1 MSLIKRFVTTV
12 HSSLDRT
19 LAGIENHEA
28 VVDAAL
34 TDSRNAVAR
43 ARVRLARLEKDGAE
57 QRNRVAELT
66 TQIELWNERARSV
79 ATDDRERAL
88 ACIQR
93 RRQCEHELQDAKTQ
107 MLEHEKIIRR
117 VRDSITESTRRVQ
130 SLQSQRNQMRSREA
144 AAYAGQ
150 IVHRLDGRVGAD
162 VEAAI
167 ERWEVTVGQAELL
180 TEHYP
185 VADSAD
191 NFEQS
196 FITDEENALLETE
209 LNALLQSAG
218 ENNDE

>member
-1 MSLIKRFVTTV
+1 MSLIKRFVSTV

-34 TDSRNAVAR
+34 TDSRQAVAR
-43 ARVRLARLEKDGAE
+43 ARARLARLEKDGAE

-66 TQIELWNERARSV
+66 SQIELWNERARTV
-79 ATDDRERAL
+79 ATNDRDKAL
-88 ACIQR
+88 TCIQR
-93 RRQCEHELQDAKTQ
+93 RRLCEQELHGAKAAMKEHDA
-107 MLEHEKIIRR
+107 IIRR
-117 VRDSITESTRRVQ
+117 VRDSITESAQRVQ

-144 AAYAGQ
+144 AAHAGQ

-167 ERWEVTVGQAELL
+167 ERWEVSVGQAELL

-185 VADSAD
+185 TADSTD
-191 NFEQS
+191 DFEQG

-209 LNALLQSAG
+209 LNALLIDQERG
-218 ENNDE
+218 HE